1 MNFKNYYSTIKFNPP
16 LWFIVH
22 PFYFARRNLYKHIK
36 MNSKFINGKILDV
49 GCGSKPYENLFDC
62 KEYLGLEIIGNKN
75 KSKADFFYEGIT
87 FPFEDN
93 TFDSVF
99 CSQVFEHVFE
109 PELFLKEINR
119 VLKPNA
125 NIFMTI
131 PFVWDEHEQPIDY
144 ARYSSFGI
152 KSLFVKNGFEVILH
166 SKAGNNFSSIF
177 QITSAYIY
185 KTLIFKKKK
194 LKKIIGYCFV
204 ILCNFLGLLSLSLP
218 KNDDFYLDNII
229 IGKKKID

>member
-1 MNFKNYYSTIKFNPP
+1 
-16 LWFIVH
+16 
-22 PFYFARRNLYKHIK
+22 

-144 ARYSSFGI
+144 ARYSYFGI